1 MALYEIEDPGPLRR
15 PVLIVAMEGWVNA
28 GEAGTIAAKVLAG
41 PEAEEIAEFDP
52 DALFDYK
59 ENRPTIDFVEGVMQ
73 SVVWPRLVLTRSSY
87 TERDV
92 LCLVG
97 AEPNQRWR
105 RLGTELASLAR
116 ELGVEEEISVGGLPW
131 TAPHTRPVSTI
142 VTASHP
148 DRVGAGDAHPEGLLR
163 VPGAAVSALERFL
176 VEAGIPTV
184 GFWARVPQYIGVA
197 FHAAALAL
205 VEKVAAYVGVSV
217 DIRELAELANE
228 QRVHLDAIADARS
241 DIKSMVSQL
250 ESVYDTE
257 GGASGEQLAAEIERF
272 LRERGGEEGIGG

>member
-1 MALYEIEDPGPLRR
+1 
-15 PVLIVAMEGWVNA
+15 MEGWVNA

-73 SVVWPRLVLTRSSY
+73 SVVWPRLVLTKSSY
-87 TERDV
+87 VERDV

-163 VPGAAVSALERFL
+163 VPGAAVSALESFL
-176 VEAGIPTV
+176 VEAHIPTV

-217 DIRELAELANE
+217 DVQELAELANE
-228 QRVHLDAIADARS
+228 QRVHLDAIADARP